1 MKYDLYIF
9 NELDVAVLQA
19 RFDGETRE
27 IVSAVVDVDEAG
39 GLSREGAAA
48 FRCMVMAEGV
58 MRVAMG
64 LPEEPDE
71 VRVLRARVAELE
83 RALEIKGEVVG

>member
-19 RFDGETRE
+19 QFDGDTRK
-27 IVSAVVDVDEAG
+27 ILSARVDVDEAG
-39 GLSREGAAA
+39 QLSPHGAAA